1 MSFDT
6 RGFRTALGSF
16 STGIVVVTAGP
27 PERYRGIT
35 VNSFTSLS
43 LDPPLVL
50 WCIARTSRRYETF
63 TMAREFTVSV
73 LGEGQ
78 RAAAERIA
86 VAGEGDLGDIALEP
100 VEGGPP
106 AIAGCLAVFACT
118 REAIHDGGDHVI
130 LIGRVQNFHYREE
143 ETPLTFYRGR
153 YGKMS
158 E

>member
-16 STGIVVVTAGP
+16 PTGIVVVTAGL
-27 PERYRGIT
+27 PEHYRGIT

-63 TMAREFTVSV
+63 TMANEFTVSV
-73 LGEGQ
+73 LSAGQ
-78 RAAAERIA
+78 RAVAECIA
-86 VAGEGDLGDIALEP
+86 VAGEGDLGDIALET
-100 VEGGPP
+100 VASGPP

-118 REAIHDGGDHVI
+118 RAAIHDGGDHVI
-130 LIGRVQNFHYREE
+130 IVGRVTHFQHQDGEPLMFFRGHYEKI
-143 ETPLTFYRGR
+143 
-153 YGKMS
+153 GK
-158 E
+158 

>member
-6 RGFRTALGSF
+6 RGFRNALGSF
-16 STGIVVVTAGP
+16 PTGIVVVTAGS

-35 VNSFTSLS
+35 VNSFASLS

-63 TMAREFTVSV
+63 TMASEFTVSV

-78 RAAAERIA
+78 RTVSERIA
-86 VAGEGDLGDIALEP
+86 VAGEGDLGDITLEP
-100 VEGGPP
+100 VASGPP
-106 AIAGCLAVFACT
+106 AIAGYLAVFACT

-130 LIGRVQNFHYREE
+130 IVGRVNAFWYREDSP
-143 ETPLTFYRGR
+143 PLAFFRGR
-153 YGKMS
+153 YGTVG

>member
-6 RGFRTALGSF
+6 RGFRDALGSF
-16 STGIVVVTAGP
+16 PTGIVVVTAGA

-35 VNSFTSLS
+35 VNSFASLS

-63 TMAREFTVSV
+63 TMANEFTVSV
-73 LGEGQ
+73 LGAGQ
-78 RAAAERIA
+78 RAVAERIA
-86 VAGEGDLGDIALEP
+86 VAGEGDLGDIALETIA
-100 VEGGPP
+100 GGPP

-130 LIGRVQNFHYREE
+130 IVGRVAHFHYQDGE
-143 ETPLTFYRGR
+143 PLEFFRGA
-153 YGKMS
+153 YGAARS
-158 E
+158 